1 MYEAWARDPKSVHP
15 SWDAYFK
22 GVNYMAPPSLGLTR
36 ANEIPL
42 SALGPAFAAQ
52 SAMGGQPH
60 SASSLQ
66 PSSKVIEAHLSV
78 QASIR

>member
-1 MYEAWARDPKSVHP
+1 MYQAWALDPKSVHP

-36 ANEIPL
+36 ANEVPL
-42 SALGPAFAAQ
+42 SAFAPAFAAQ
-52 SAMGGQPH
+52 SALSAQQA